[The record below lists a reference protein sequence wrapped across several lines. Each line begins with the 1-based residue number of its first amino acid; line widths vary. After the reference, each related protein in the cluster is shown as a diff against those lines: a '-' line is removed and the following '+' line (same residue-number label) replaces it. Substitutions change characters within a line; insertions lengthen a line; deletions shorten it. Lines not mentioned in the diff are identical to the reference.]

1 MDMAL
6 LNILKGIPWTLAL
19 TVCAFVVGSILG
31 FPLCAMRISSNRLIR
46 TTATWII
53 VFCRSIPP
61 IVWLFFVFFG
71 VGSQLF
77 SIGPFVASV
86 IGRGIV
92 TGSNMAE
99 IYRGALTAI
108 HPGQYEAARVLNL
121 TRFQQFRDVVFPQLI
136 RIALPTAA
144 TYLIGLLKDSA
155 VASTI
160 GVGEI
165 AFESHRVSQATFQ
178 GLSVYSVAAVL
189 YIALSIPVA
198 WVSRW
203 SDAHLRS
210 RVSR

>member
-1 MDMAL
+1 MGL
-6 LNILKGIPWTLAL
+6 LFNIIAGIPWTIAL
-19 TVCAFVVGSILG
+19 TISAFIVGSVFG
-31 FPLCAMRISSNRLIR
+31 FPLCAMRISSNSLLR
-46 TTATWII
+46 TLATWII

-77 SIGPFVASV
+77 AIGPFVASV
-86 IGRGIV
+86 IGLGIV
-92 TGSNMAE
+92 TGANMAE

-108 HPGQYEAARVLNL
+108 HPGQYEAAKVLNL
-121 TRFQQFRDVVFPQLI
+121 TRIQQFRDVVFPQLI

-165 AFESHRVSQATFQ
+165 AFQSHRVSQATFQ

-189 YIALSIPVA
+189 YIALSVPVA
-198 WVSRW
+198 LMSRW
-203 SDAHLRS
+203 SDAALRS

>member
-1 MDMAL
+1 METML
-6 LNILKGIPWTLAL
+6 VNLLKGIPWTIAL
-19 TVCAFVVGSILG
+19 TLAAFIAGSIVG
-31 FPLCAMRISSNRLIR
+31 VPLCAMRVSSNGFLR
-46 TTATWII
+46 TLATWII
-53 VFCRSIPP
+53 VICRSIPP

-77 SIGPFVASV
+77 TIGPFVASV
-86 IGRGIV
+86 AGLGIV
-92 TGSNMAE
+92 TGANMAE

-121 TRFQQFRDVVFPQLI
+121 TRFQQFRDVVSPQLI

-198 WVSRW
+198 WISRW